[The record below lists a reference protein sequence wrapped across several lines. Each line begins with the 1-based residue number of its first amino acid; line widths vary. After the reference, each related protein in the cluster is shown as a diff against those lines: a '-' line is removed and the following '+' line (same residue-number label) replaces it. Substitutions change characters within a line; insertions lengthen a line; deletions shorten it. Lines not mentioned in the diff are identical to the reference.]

1 MNSAT
6 RGFRST
12 AGIGIVLAGTM
23 LPRAVSA
30 ADPQLEAA
38 EERAFKQAA
47 ALVSSSIVRI
57 QTVGGRDR
65 IGEML
70 TSTGPT
76 SGLVVSS
83 DGYLVSSAFHF
94 ASRPSSILVE
104 LADGRRFAAQSVA
117 TDHLRKLTLLKI
129 DATDLLPAAAAE
141 PDSMRVGQWAIALGR
156 TYDNPMPS
164 ISVGVVS
171 ALGRV
176 WGKAIQTDA
185 KVSPVNYGGP
195 LVDVSG
201 LVLGLLVPLSPQGNK
216 ETAGVEWYDSGIGF
230 AIPMHD
236 VNESVSRLRSG
247 QDLYPGLMG
256 ISLRGRGVAAVPVID
271 RVRANSPAERA
282 GFKAGD
288 RIVELDHTPVHRH
301 AGAKQVLGRKYADDT
316 LQITV
321 ERDDVTIQKEL
332 TLVAQLLPYESAYL
346 GILPMREG
354 SGEKIAPGVGIR
366 HVFRDSPASQAQ
378 LQRRDRIVRV
388 NGEQIGNALDLT
400 DRISRLSPGAKATVA
415 FVRDG
420 EEKSADIELS
430 FLPETVPEELP
441 SAAIAPTEPDVQEVD
456 RVKTGRFRVEMPGDD
471 RRYWAYVPEDYNPSH
486 RYGVMVWI
494 HPAGDTMEAALLKH
508 WKSICDSRGMLILAP
523 QAASVAGWIPDE
535 TEFVTAA
542 VEDFS
547 GTYSVDP
554 TRLFLHTYST
564 GGQFAYL
571 LAFKQ
576 REQFRGISLVAAP
589 PPRRVPEN
597 RPEFRLQIHLAC
609 GEKDPLY
616 GHVEATVAALGKL
629 KYPVSLSRIENL
641 AHAYPAAGYV
651 REIGRWA
658 DCLDRI

>member
-1 MNSAT
+1 
-6 RGFRST
+6 
-12 AGIGIVLAGTM
+12 M
-23 LPRAVSA
+23 LPRVAWA
-30 ADPQLEAA
+30 ADPQLEAV
-38 EERAFKQAA
+38 EEQAFKQAA
-47 ALVSSSIVRI
+47 ALVSPSIVKI

-70 TSTGPT
+70 ASTGPT

-129 DATDLLPAAAAE
+129 DATGLLPARAAE
-141 PDSMRVGQWAIALGR
+141 PESIRVGQWAIALGR

-201 LVLGLLVPLSPQGNK
+201 FALGLLVPLSPQGTK

-236 VNESVSRLRSG
+236 VNESVSRLKSG
-247 QDLYPGLMG
+247 QDLFPGLMG
-256 ISLRGRGVAAVPVID
+256 IGLRGSGVAAVPVID
-271 RVRANSPAERA
+271 RVRVNSPAERA
-282 GFKAGD
+282 GFKADD
-288 RIVELDHTPVHRH
+288 RIVELDDTPVHRH
-301 AGAKQVLGRKYADDT
+301 AGVKQVLGRKYADDT
-316 LQITV
+316 LRVTV
-321 ERDDVTIQKEL
+321 ERGDVKIQKEL
-332 TLVAQLLPYESAYL
+332 ALVAQLLPYESAYL
-346 GILPMREG
+346 GILPVREG
-354 SGEKIAPGVGIR
+354 SGEKSAPGVGVR
-366 HVFRDSPASQAQ
+366 HVFQDSPASRAQ
-378 LQRRDRIVRV
+378 LRRRDRIVGV
-388 NGEQIGNALDLT
+388 NGNQIANALALI
-400 DRISRLSPGAKATVA
+400 DRISRLSPGDKATVA
-415 FVRDG
+415 FIRDG
-420 EEKSADIELS
+420 EEMSADVELS

-441 SAAIAPTEPDVQEVD
+441 SAAIGPTQQDVQDDD

-471 RRYWAYVPEDYNPSH
+471 HRYWAYVPEDYNPSY

-494 HPAGDTMEAALLKH
+494 HPAGDTMEAALLKN
-508 WKSICDSRGMLILAP
+508 WKSICDSRGMMILAP
-523 QAASVAGWIPDE
+523 RAASVAGWTPEE

-547 GTYSVDP
+547 GMYSVDP
-554 TRLFLHTYST
+554 ARLFLHSYST
-564 GGQFAYL
+564 GGRFAYQ

-576 REQFRGISLVAAP
+576 REQFRGIAIVAAP

-597 RPEFRLQIHLAC
+597 RPEFRLQFHLAC
-609 GEKDPLY
+609 GDKDPLY
-616 GHVEATVAALGKL
+616 GHVEATVEALGKL

-641 AHAYPAAGYV
+641 AHAYPPADSV
-651 REIGRWA
+651 REVGRWA